1 MKRLKNALTWLL
13 VAIALILLGGK
24 KKKPKDKIYTYKDV
38 EDVLNKK
45 LGKKTFLYVV
55 DEKYYI
61 PTLDEINEFLSWW
74 VKFLVSEKIKYI
86 SDFFDCDNFSLL
98 FAAMCLIKAKFHSA
112 IANSYTH
119 SYNMVVYRNG
129 DELDVVVIEPQL
141 GKTMTVDEA
150 SKREDYKTVFVYYT

>member
-1 MKRLKNALTWLL
+1 MRRLKNAITWLL

-38 EDVLNKK
+38 EDILKEK
-45 LGKKTFLYVV
+45 FGSKTFLYVV

-61 PTLDEINEFLSWW
+61 PTLDEVNEFLAWW

-86 SDFFDCDNFSLL
+86 SDFSDCDNFSLL
-98 FAAMCLIKAKFHSA
+98 FSAMCFLRSKFHSA

-119 SYNMVVYRNG
+119 SYNAVVYSNG
-129 DELDVVVIEPQL
+129 DKLDVAVIEPQL